1 MPLLSTLQRTRMYC
15 SPSWLCTLANQ
26 SRSHPEPCVLAL
38 SASATLYSHSCVP
51 MAYSMWPGVIQAPSE
66 SGGGALP
73 MFQLP
78 TKIESWSGCCN
89 HMRMSDGHSRAA
101 TRHKSDSSTYE
112 RCRSVT
118 SIEERLV
125 EALASALVGER
136 VAVQQLALRP
146 IPQHLELAVTL
157 SRLVCCVTL
166 RSRQLAFDELLLAA

>member
-89 HMRMSDGHSRAA
+89 HA
-101 TRHKSDSSTYE
+101 
-112 RCRSVT
+112 SVT
-118 SIEERLV
+118 LVPQRDTKATAVRTNDVGRLR
-125 EALASALVGER
+125 A
-136 VAVQQLALRP
+136 
-146 IPQHLELAVTL
+146 
-157 SRLVCCVTL
+157 
-166 RSRQLAFDELLLAA
+166 